1 MSSLPKKPKKGQP
14 QTPVSQRRKGRVG
27 HGHAAATR
35 TSATAQSRD
44 FPAVTDDEGE
54 EGRKLGHGELLES
67 LDPLELAGDDGD
79 GFLVGH
85 VEDDDGEGKDDTSRD
100 ASNVDLV
107 GDDWDRS
114 EAYRLI
120 YQQGSALLPGNLNL
134 AIPKWVLHYF
144 QDSEKALLFA
154 QILYWFGPG
163 KHGTPRASRRDDLGR
178 RALDKTHQDLADEVG
193 MVNARRVEGM
203 LKEFLDDNLL
213 DYDPCHG
220 TGKGRTTRIWLKP
233 EGILA
238 AYRLGC
244 QRAAEAEGRLHDKNG
259 GS

>member
-1 MSSLPKKPKKGQP
+1 MSAMARSRDLP
-14 QTPVSQRRKGRVG
+14 
-27 HGHAAATR
+27 AAA
-35 TSATAQSRD
+35 
-44 FPAVTDDEGE
+44 DDEGE
-54 EGRKLGHGELLES
+54 EGRELGHGELGES
-67 LDPLELAGDDGD
+67 LDPLESAGHYGD

-85 VEDDDGEGKDDTSRD
+85 AEDDDSEGVGITPHDNI
-100 ASNVDLV
+100 SNIDLV

-120 YQQGSALLPGNLNL
+120 YQQGSALLSGNLNL

-163 KHGTPRASRRDDLGR
+163 KHGTPRASRRDNLGR

-193 MVNARRVEGM
+193 MVNARRLEGL

-244 QRAAEAEGRLHDKNG
+244 QRAAESEGRLHDKNG